1 MTNSSTNSPLN
12 GADDR
17 TTQDSMYDVVII
29 GGGIAGLSVALTLP
43 DDLSIAL
50 VTKAALGESNTRYA
64 QGGLAAAVGL
74 DDDPEL
80 HLRDTLAAGAGL
92 VDETA
97 TRALVADAR
106 EAVAWLIGMG
116 AQFDERAHASAQP
129 PRCPTS
135 PLHYDLTLEA
145 AHSRR
150 GAACAAT
157 RPGPRSSARS
167 SPPSAAARIR

>member
-1 MTNSSTNSPLN
+1 MADLIDNDKEISALK
-12 GADDR
+12 GA
-17 TTQDSMYDVVII
+17 SYDVVII

-43 DDLSIAL
+43 DDLSVAL

-74 DDDPEL
+74 DDDPTL

-92 VDETA
+92 VDENA
-97 TRALVADAR
+97 TRTLVADAR

-116 AQFDERAHASAQP
+116 AQFDERADAPATALP
-129 PRCPTS
+129 NV
-135 PLHYDLTLEA
+135 LAHYDLTLEA

-150 GAACAAT
+150 RVLHARDAT
-157 RPGPRSSARS
+157 G
-167 SPPSAAARIR
+167 